1 MALGHSG
8 LTDIPSYMCNGCNSI
23 TNITFPNGIISVGDR
38 AFNGC
43 AGLTSVTFNGKP
55 NTIGKYTFYNCP
67 NLTSISVYWE
77 EGEVANAPWGATNA
91 TIKYGEKRKC
101 NYIN

>member
-1 MALGHSG
+1 M
-8 LTDIPSYMCNGCNSI
+8 PNS
-23 TNITFPNGIISVGDR
+23 TISVGDR

-43 AGLTSVTFNGKP
+43 SGLTSVIFEGKP

-67 NLTSISVYWE
+67 NLTSISVHWA

-91 TIKYGEKRKC
+91 TINYNEKG
-101 NYIN
+101 NVTI